1 MTCYDTICD
10 IIKNVTGKNAEQ
22 LIDEG
27 GKLALDPLDLEE
39 IIMEIE
45 EQYDII
51 VADEANY
58 KTVRE
63 LSEKIESQMA

>member
-10 IIKNVTGKNAEQ
+10 IIKEVIGKNAEQ
-22 LIDEG
+22 LIDES

-51 VADEANY
+51 VADESHY
-58 KTVRE
+58 ETVRE
-63 LSEKIESQMA
+63 LSEKIEAQMA